1 MEGFSQT
8 TEIIEE
14 EFSEFGTGFKA
25 LFLFVDVDPSRDG
38 LDPISS
44 YMRISGNS
52 QFESLTHRY
61 EL

>member
-25 LFLFVDVDPSRDG
+25 LFFFVHVDPSRDG
-38 LDPISS
+38 LDISS
-44 YMRISGNS
+44 YMHMSGNL
-52 QFESLTHRY
+52 QFESLTHR
-61 EL
+61 